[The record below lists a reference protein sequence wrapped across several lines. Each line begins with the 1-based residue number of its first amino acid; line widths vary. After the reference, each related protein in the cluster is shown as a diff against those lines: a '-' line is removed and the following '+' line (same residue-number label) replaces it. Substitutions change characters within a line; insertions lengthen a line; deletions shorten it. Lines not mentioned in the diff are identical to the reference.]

1 MTRLRAAT
9 VTVVV
14 LAVLAG
20 CSSGSTSGSSSA
32 GSSPLR
38 SLPSAATV
46 TDAPTVS
53 GPVDAATDSA
63 PATDSAAGL
72 TSFASMPNPPTSDP
86 ISTEVPPVPT
96 RDPALDQQLIDAA
109 WANDVGLATQLIS
122 AGADVNAKDST
133 VQSAYLI
140 ATSEGYLDLLE
151 LTLAHGADVAGLDS
165 FNGTGLIRAAERGHA
180 DIVGRLLRAGIE
192 VNHVNRPG
200 WTALDEAIVYGD
212 GSQPYVDTV
221 RALLAGGAD
230 PSRIAG
236 DGQTPVQHA
245 REGGQDVIA
254 AALQAAIDTPPL
266 SRADATSALLGA
278 ASDGD
283 ADRVALAL
291 RDGVPIESRDD
302 RGRTALLLGSA
313 NDRLDAARLL
323 VVLGADPDA
332 QDDQRDSAWLVTG
345 VTGSVGMLEVLLPA
359 HPDLAL
365 RNRFGGVS
373 VIPASERGHV
383 DYVRRVVSTGIDV
396 NHVNDLG
403 WTAMLEAIVYGD
415 GSAPYQQIIGIL
427 LDAGADPT
435 IADAA
440 GLTPLQ
446 HARSRGFADIAARL
460 QAAGG

>member
-1 MTRLRAAT
+1 MATR
-9 VTVVV
+9 
-14 LAVLAG
+14 
-20 CSSGSTSGSSSA
+20 
-32 GSSPLR
+32 
-38 SLPSAATV
+38 
-46 TDAPTVS
+46 
-53 GPVDAATDSA
+53 
-63 PATDSAAGL
+63 
-72 TSFASMPNPPTSDP
+72 N
-86 ISTEVPPVPT
+86 
-96 RDPALDQQLIDAA
+96 PALDGQLIVAA
-109 WANDVGLATQLIS
+109 WANDVGLATQLIT

-151 LTLAHGADVAGLDS
+151 LTLAHGADVGSLDS
-165 FNGTGLIRAAERGHA
+165 YNGTGLIRAAERGHA
-180 DIVGRLLRAGIE
+180 DIVGRLLRAGIQ

-212 GSQPYVDTV
+212 GSPRYVDTV

-230 PSRIAG
+230 PGRVAG
-236 DGQTPVQHA
+236 DGRTPVQHA
-245 REGGQDVIA
+245 QAGSHDVIA
-254 AALQAAIDTPPL
+254 ATLRAAIDAPSMTQT
-266 SRADATSALLGA
+266 DATAMLLSAA
-278 ASDGD
+278 AEGN
-283 ADRVALAL
+283 ADRVAIAL
-291 RDGVPIESRDD
+291 RNGAPLESRDA
-302 RGRTALLLGSA
+302 RGRTALLLAST
-313 NDRLDAARLL
+313 NDRVDVARLL
-323 VVLGADPDA
+323 VALGADPDA

-345 VTGSVGMLEVLLPA
+345 VTGSVEMLEVLLPA
-359 HPDLAL
+359 HPDLTL

-383 DYVRRVVSTGIDV
+383 DYVRRVVSTGIDL

-415 GSAPYQQIIGIL
+415 GSEPYQQIMGIL

-446 HARSRGFADIAARL
+446 HAQSRGFTDIAARL